1 VLKFWLEQHGYD
13 FRPSFNVKR
22 AEAKQFQEKLLNFI
36 QDDLK
41 KTSKMRMIVE
51 QLAASLHKIVNKRDT
66 VNLQKYANL
75 LKGIKMLASSR
86 KYLTSFV
93 NKLPKPKLPF
103 KIKSNVMKKSLLD
116 TDASLAKKAHSMDI
130 TEWPSVEIARQLTL
144 VEFELFESI
153 QARECLNQAWNQKNQ
168 KTQAPNIFEMIT
180 RTNQVVNWVTY
191 EIIKFE
197 KVEQRKKAI
206 QKFIKVARECKKL
219 NNFNALLEIIGGLN
233 SIGVHR
239 LKKSWAVCSV
249 FCCLLTFNRV
259 YLKSYYKN
267 SMN

>member
-1 VLKFWLEQHGYD
+1 MLKFWLEQHGYD

-22 AEAKQFQEKLLNFI
+22 AEAKEFQNKLSKFI
-36 QDDLK
+36 EDDLK

-51 QLAASLHKIVNKRDT
+51 QLAVSLQRIVNKRDT

-75 LKGIKMLASSR
+75 HKGIRMLATSR

-93 NKLPKPKLPF
+93 SKLPKPKLPF
-103 KIKSNVMKKSLLD
+103 KIKKSVAEKSLLT
-116 TDASLAKKAHSMDI
+116 TDASLAKKAHTMDI
-130 TEWPSVEIARQLTL
+130 TEWPSIEIARQLTL

-153 QARECLNQAWNQKNQ
+153 QPRECLNQAWNTKNQ
-168 KTQAPNIFEMIT
+168 KKQAPNIFEMIT

-197 KVEQRKKAI
+197 KVAQRQKAI

-233 SIGVHR
+233 SIAVHR
-239 LKKSWAVCSV
+239 LKKSWAVCCL
-249 FCCLLTFNRV
+249 FC
-259 YLKSYYKN
+259 
-267 SMN
+267 